1 MKPTSI
7 ANPKEKI
14 EELGK
19 RIDRLHRSLLDPDVL
34 QGLLPI
40 KSRLLPHRMR
50 AADAR
55 AREERFRT
63 ASGSYA
69 RTLEDDSFPGNMR
82 AMELDGLRWWVPLL
96 RPDDEADVQRYMRHQ
111 NFPYRVIT
119 QTREVALGGIMLD
132 LGCNNGRMAIPRAI
146 LGDVTAVYGAEP
158 DPLNYAC
165 LVRNVRDNHLSG
177 IVMPD
182 WAAIGAEDGVVR
194 LDRAK
199 HAGGHRVIDAGTA
212 ARGQTVDVPCFTL
225 DAWIERHG
233 IALEDISFVK
243 VDVQGSEMAVLRGA
257 AGVLQQKHIVWQMEI
272 DPPLLAGRQLTTAD
286 LYEMVR
292 AHFTHFIDLNR
303 QLTGPRVR
311 PTAEMTTALAY
322 ILETTDGRT
331 DVLLFSLEKESGL
344 A

>member
-19 RIDRLHRSLLDPDVL
+19 RIDRLHRALLDPDVL
-34 QGLLPI
+34 QGLLPV
-40 KSRLLPHRMR
+40 KAKLLPHRMR
-50 AADAR
+50 SADAR
-55 AREERFRT
+55 ARDERFRA
-63 ASGSYA
+63 ASESYVRA
-69 RTLEDDSFPGNMR
+69 MADDSPAPNMR
-82 AMELDGLRWWVPLL
+82 AMDIDGLRWWVPLL

-119 QTREVALGGIMLD
+119 QTREVALGGVMLD

-146 LGDVTAVYGAEP
+146 LGDVAAVYGAEP

-165 LVRNVRDNHLSG
+165 LVRNVRDNNLAG

-182 WAAIGAEDGVVR
+182 WAAIGAENGVVR
-194 LDRAK
+194 LGRAK
-199 HAGGHRVIDAGTA
+199 HAGGHKVIDASAT
-212 ARGQTVDVPCFTL
+212 ARGETVDVPCFTL
-225 DAWIERHG
+225 DAWVERHG

-243 VDVQGSEMAVLRGA
+243 VDVQGSEVAVLRGA
-257 AGVLQQKHIVWQMEI
+257 ARVLQQKHIAWQMEI
-272 DPPLLAGRQLTTAD
+272 DPPLLAERQLTTAD
-286 LYEMVR
+286 LYEMLR

-311 PTAEMTTALAY
+311 PTSEMTTALAY
-322 ILETTDGRT
+322 ILETSDGRT
-331 DVLLFSLEKESGL
+331 DVLLFSMKK
-344 A
+344 